1 MQKTFK
7 YAIAAGVVALAASA
21 GAVAGGASA
30 GMLADTCFG
39 CHGTD
44 GRSNGPAIPTIA
56 GLSNDYFVETM
67 AGYASGEIP
76 STIMGRIAKG
86 YSEEEIAAMATFFS
100 AKEFAS
106 ATQKF
111 DASLVK
117 LGQKIHKK
125 SCEKCHSEGGTEADD
140 DAGRLG
146 GQWSPYVRWTLED
159 FASGARKAPKKMA
172 KKLKKAIK
180 KHGDKGIH
188 ALVQFYASEQ

>member
-7 YAIAAGVVALAASA
+7 YAIVAGVVALASSA
-21 GAVAGGASA
+21 GAIAGTAS
-30 GMLADTCFG
+30 GEMLSDTCFG

-56 GLSNDYFVETM
+56 GLSNDYLVETM
-67 AGYASGEIP
+67 SGYASGEIP

-86 YSEEEIAAMATFFS
+86 YSEEEIVAIAKYFS
-100 AKEFAS
+100 EKEFAS
-106 ATQKF
+106 ATQAF
-111 DASLVK
+111 DADLAK
-117 LGQKIHKK
+117 KGRKIHKK
-125 SCEKCHSEGGTEADD
+125 RCEKCHSEGGTEADD

-159 FASGARKAPKKMA
+159 FTSGARKAPKKMA
-172 KKLKKAIK
+172 KKLKKVMK
-180 KHGDKGIH
+180 KHGDKGIE

>member
-7 YAIAAGVVALAASA
+7 YAIAAGVVAWAASS
-21 GAVAGGASA
+21 GAIAAGASA
-30 GMLADTCFG
+30 EMLSDTCFG

-56 GLSNDYFVETM
+56 GLSNDYLVETM
-67 AGYASGEIP
+67 TGYASGDIP

-86 YSEEEIAAMATFFS
+86 YSEEEIEAIAKYFS
-100 AKEFAS
+100 GKEFAS
-106 ATQKF
+106 ATQDF
-111 DASLVK
+111 DADLAK
-117 LGQKIHKK
+117 KGQKIHKK
-125 SCEKCHSEGGTEADD
+125 RCEKCHSEGGTLADD

-159 FASGARKAPKKMA
+159 FTSGARKPPKKMA
-172 KKLKKAIK
+172 KALKKVKK
-180 KHGDKGIH
+180 KHGDKGVH